1 MSNRPVLGSGDHA
14 APVSSKGQHLL
25 SRRAPHILIL
35 EARFYED
42 LADALAQGAIA
53 ALEAV
58 GATYE
63 RVAVPGALEIP
74 AALAMALESGLFE
87 DGEESQRY
95 DGCVALGVVIRGETY
110 HFEIVSNETSRAL
123 MELVVDETIALGNG
137 VLTVENRAQAETRA
151 NASEGDKGG
160 DAARA
165 CLRLIDVR
173 DTFDALSEQDTPTG
187 AKSFS

>member
-1 MSNRPVLGSGDHA
+1 MEQTSSDIEVSYTHQRDKILARSG
-14 APVSSKGQHLL
+14 
-25 SRRAPHILIL
+25 PHILIL
-35 EARFYED
+35 EARFYDD
-42 LADALAQGAIA
+42 LADALAEGAIA
-53 ALEAV
+53 ALDAA

-74 AALAMALESGLFE
+74 AALAMALDSGLFE

-123 MELVVDETIALGNG
+123 MELVVDETLALGNG

-151 NASEGDKGG
+151 KKSEGDKGG

-173 DTFDALSEQDTPTG
+173 DTFDALSEQDGPAG
-187 AKSFS
+187 SKSLS

>member
-1 MSNRPVLGSGDHA
+1 MKPEIQQRDNVLARG
-14 APVSSKGQHLL
+14 
-25 SRRAPHILIL
+25 APHILIL

-42 LADALAQGAIA
+42 LADSLAEGAIA
-53 ALEAV
+53 ALDRV
-58 GATYE
+58 GASFD

-74 AALAMALESGLFE
+74 TALAMAMDAGLFE
-87 DGEESQRY
+87 TDDESHRY

-123 MELVVDETIALGNG
+123 MELAMDETIALGNG

-151 NASEGDKGG
+151 KRSEGDKGG

-165 CLRLIDVR
+165 CLRLLDVR
-173 DTFDALSEQDTPTG
+173 DTFDAMSDQDESSSS
-187 AKSFS
+187 KSFS